1 MIKKVKNTVSWIYAI
16 SDLKGEVNV
25 ETFSENGLQKTDQ
38 KEFTVERVITRKGD
52 KLYVKRQG
60 YDSSFNDWI
69 DKKIHSINE
78 WIFSRKQNSLGTNVK
93 FELGFS
99 NYAAKAKFKNAVGV
113 YASNLLKRLI

>member
-38 KEFTVERVITRKGD
+38 KEFTVEKVITRKGD

-60 YDSSFNDWI
+60 YNSSFNDWI
-69 DKKIHSINE
+69 DKKYI
-78 WIFSRKQNSLGTNVK
+78 V
-93 FELGFS
+93 
-99 NYAAKAKFKNAVGV
+99 
-113 YASNLLKRLI
+113 